1 MAAVGAGDLICF
13 NMKNMHERMI
23 VFTFLILR
31 IKDRIRK
38 TGEGEDQ
45 NQKFKQEF
53 FHLFLPVPKDT

>member
-1 MAAVGAGDLICF
+1 MAAVGTGDLICF

-45 NQKFKQEF
+45 DQKFKQEF
-53 FHLFLPVPKDT
+53 FHLL